1 MSLRSGLFTLAFVFA
16 GALAFI
22 FVALGTVVFLA
33 DRDSGAAF
41 SDLDGARPATASN
54 EGAQIASRQRST
66 ARGESGKW
74 VDPITLLA
82 EARVYFLKEIFG
94 N

>member
-1 MSLRSGLFTLAFVFA
+1 MGLRSGLFTLAFVFA

-41 SDLDGARPATASN
+41 IDLDGARPATASN
-54 EGAQIASRQRST
+54 EG
-66 ARGESGKW
+66 
-74 VDPITLLA
+74 D
-82 EARVYFLKEIFG
+82 
-94 N
+94 

>member
-54 EGAQIASRQRST
+54 GGDQVASRQRPT
-66 ARGESGKW
+66 ARGESGKG
-74 VDPITLLA
+74 VDPITLVA
-82 EARVYFLKEIFG
+82 EARVYFLKEILG

>member
-22 FVALGTVVFLA
+22 VIALSTVVLIA
-33 DRDSGAAF
+33 DHDSGAPFNDSA
-41 SDLDGARPATASN
+41 GATPAPATS
-54 EGAQIASRQRST
+54 EGDQVATRQGST
-66 ARGESGKW
+66 AHDGNGKW
-74 VDPITLLA
+74 VDPIALVA
-82 EARVYFLKEIFG
+82 EARVYFIKEILG

>member
-1 MSLRSGLFTLAFVFA
+1 MGLRSGLFTLAFVFA

-54 EGAQIASRQRST
+54 EGAQVASRPRST

-74 VDPITLLA
+74 VDPITLVA
-82 EARVYFLKEIFG
+82 EARVYFLKEILG

>member
-33 DRDSGAAF
+33 DLDSGAAF

-54 EGAQIASRQRST
+54 EGDQVASRQRPT
-66 ARGESGKW
+66 ARGESGKG

-82 EARVYFLKEIFG
+82 EARVYFLKEILG

>member
-16 GALAFI
+16 GALALI

-41 SDLDGARPATASN
+41 NDSAGATPATATN
-54 EGAQIASRQRST
+54 EGAQVASRQRS
-66 ARGESGKW
+66 APRGESGKW
-74 VDPITLLA
+74 VDPITLVA
-82 EARVYFLKEIFG
+82 EARVYFFKAVLG